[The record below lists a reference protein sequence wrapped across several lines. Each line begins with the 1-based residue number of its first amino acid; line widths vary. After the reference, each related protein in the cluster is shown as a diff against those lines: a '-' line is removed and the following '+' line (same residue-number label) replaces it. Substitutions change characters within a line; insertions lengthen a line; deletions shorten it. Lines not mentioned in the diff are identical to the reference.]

1 MAHYT
6 TSLKRDD
13 IVRIVMKFGGTSV
26 ADIARLEQVALKVRR
41 QVELGDNV
49 IVVVSAMAGV
59 TNQLVGYAK
68 SLGGYESLAEYD
80 AVVATGEQITTGLL
94 ALALQQIGLKSRSCM
109 GWQVPI
115 RTNSQHGTA
124 SIEDI
129 DSQIFEDCWAE
140 GVVPVV
146 AGFQGITDDNR
157 ITTLGR
163 GGSDTTA
170 VALAAAVDA
179 DRCDIY
185 TDVDGVYTADPRVVP
200 MARKLDAISYE
211 EMLELAAQGAKVL
224 HPRSVATALVS
235 RTPVQVLSSFSDQ
248 PGTMVIPQEAIAET
262 GISGIAHSMGWL
274 KISFS
279 VLDKDC
285 QELRTTREFLKEAD
299 IQHEVMVTSLP
310 SCHVIEML
318 IPAGQ
323 LTQTRLILEEQGI
336 QPNKLTVDPDLA
348 KVSVVGR
355 GILEEGGY
363 SQTLPEMLKT
373 MKLSSFLVKITA
385 SRISVA
391 VPESQAIQLVHY
403 LHTYFNLDRI
413 DENIKQFV
421 AARL

>member
-1 MAHYT
+1 M
-6 TSLKRDD
+6 
-13 IVRIVMKFGGTSV
+13 RIVMKFGGTSV

-41 QVELGDNV
+41 QVEQGDDV

-68 SLGGYESLAEYD
+68 SLGGYESLPEYD

-94 ALALQQIGLKSRSCM
+94 ALALQQLGLKSRSCM

-115 RTNSQHGTA
+115 RTNDQYGTA
-124 SIEDI
+124 TIQEI
-129 DSQIFEDCWAE
+129 DPTVFEACWAQKI
-140 GVVPVV
+140 VPVV
-146 AGFQGITDDNR
+146 AGFQGITDDDR

-185 TDVDGVYTADPRVVP
+185 TDVDGVYTADPRVVSR
-200 MARKLDAISYE
+200 ARKLDEISYD

-224 HPRSVATALVS
+224 HPRSVATALIS
-235 RTPVQVLSSFSDQ
+235 GTPVQVLSSFSDQ
-248 PGTMVIPQEAIAET
+248 LGTMVIPQEAIAQT
-262 GISGIAHSMGWL
+262 GISGVTHSMGWL
-274 KISFS
+274 KISFT

-299 IQHEVMVTSLP
+299 IQHEAMVTSLP

-318 IPAGQ
+318 IPKGQ
-323 LTQTRLILEEQGI
+323 LTQTMTILDEQGI
-336 QPNKLTVDPDLA
+336 KANKLEVEPDLA

-355 GILEEGGY
+355 GILAEGGY
-363 SQTLPEMLKT
+363 SQQLPEMLKK
-373 MKLSSFLVKITA
+373 MDVPSFLVKITA
-385 SRISVA
+385 SRMSIA
-391 VPESQAIQLVHY
+391 VPESQAIHLVHY

-413 DENIKQFV
+413 DDNSKQTV